1 MAFCQTYICGC
12 DSLRKILIN
21 TVLHPTPG
29 GVKRRYDVNIVRL
42 QQGWKSYKSHP
53 VTFKDVCERTVYLL
67 YRYSLQVVLS
77 PDWQPTSRW
86 SKSLKS
92 ELNDL
97 CLTTSS
103 LIVNN
108 LCYRLKQIVNR
119 PWKHPI
125 LTAIICPDSMELDD
139 RQVAKYFRDEGE
151 TMVWTRLEV
160 LCENSTVTKNILKHN
175 SQHKIAGDSISPALS
190 YVTQALRYLTNK
202 GKFHE
207 KNQNT
212 DVLCAGCPLD
222 IQDAFLA
229 LLAREGKIDEMR
241 HYMYENMSLHTVSNM
256 RERIRNWPGR
266 LPASLASQASTVDFH
281 ASEVFAGIALSQ
293 GRMGR
298 QLPMLKMV
306 GWELALG
313 HRAPAACNKALNR
326 RFCPEYRSICLE
338 LYLMGLKLELNRRMD
353 SKSVSTIDKQ
363 EMNINP
369 ILASVFGRLAKL
381 FNTQW
386 LVKRELLLTAFSLQP
401 NKHWFKEL
409 LLVARLSG
417 KTCSARGCTVPFS
430 DSWCRDTAAHT
441 LCSKCGR
448 FGTHGKV
455 HNSADMGSLVWFP
468 LPEHV
473 MDNNLTD
480 PPRCH
485 MLDNKSLGI
494 ERNVAEQLVS
504 LVSAFRYK
512 ELSWVLEWSKLYTL
526 CVDYMNTKDIRREKN
541 TELKFLKMDYP
552 LYRCLREDKKI
563 VAVKRKKSDEQ
574 CTDSD
579 NEKVKYRCDQE
590 RKKMNISTYCFYKS
604 RIDVID
610 DILSSN
616 NITPFSPEVCDM
628 FDVEDTA
635 TGFAR
640 LCKIRRA
647 MVNLYEKNPEDIFSY
662 FKTKIKYLR
671 EKYEIDVQ
679 DFVVC

>member
-1 MAFCQTYICGC
+1 
-12 DSLRKILIN
+12 
-21 TVLHPTPG
+21 
-29 GVKRRYDVNIVRL
+29 
-42 QQGWKSYKSHP
+42 
-53 VTFKDVCERTVYLL
+53 
-67 YRYSLQVVLS
+67 
-77 PDWQPTSRW
+77 
-86 SKSLKS
+86 
-92 ELNDL
+92 
-97 CLTTSS
+97 
-103 LIVNN
+103 
-108 LCYRLKQIVNR
+108 
-119 PWKHPI
+119 
-125 LTAIICPDSMELDD
+125 MELDD

-175 SQHKIAGDSISPALS
+175 SQHKMGGDSISPALS

-202 GKFHE
+202 GKLHE
-207 KNQNT
+207 KDQNT

-241 HYMYENMSLHTVSNM
+241 HYMYENMSLHAVSNM

-266 LPASLASQASTVDFH
+266 LPASLASQ
-281 ASEVFAGIALSQ
+281 
-293 GRMGR
+293 
-298 QLPMLKMV
+298 
-306 GWELALG
+306 
-313 HRAPAACNKALNR
+313 
-326 RFCPEYRSICLE
+326 FCPEYRSICLE

-353 SKSVSTIDKQ
+353 SKSAGTTDKQ
-363 EMNINP
+363 EMTINP

-455 HNSADMGSLVWFP
+455 HNSTDMGSLVWFP

-494 ERNVAEQLVS
+494 ERNLAEQLVS

-541 TELKFLKMDYP
+541 PDLKFLKMDYP

-579 NEKVKYRCDQE
+579 NEMVKYRCDQE
-590 RKKMNISTYCFYKS
+590 RKKMNISTYCFYKT

-616 NITPFSPEVCDM
+616 NITPFSSEVCDM

-679 DFVVC
+679 DFVAC

>member
-266 LPASLASQASTVDFH
+266 LPASLASQ
-281 ASEVFAGIALSQ
+281 
-293 GRMGR
+293 
-298 QLPMLKMV
+298 
-306 GWELALG
+306 
-313 HRAPAACNKALNR
+313 
-326 RFCPEYRSICLE
+326 FCPEYRSICLE